1 MLGWVDNYFHFLM
14 LATLGAPALLLVFIV
29 CAVVRAVARV
39 VACGAPAAPQNA
51 LAEEGAAAEAVPLH
65 RRVAAAVRQDLGGV
79 LSKWMLLI
87 SLFHSAICCAIFQIF
102 NCTVKYEPFDRKFLV
117 SDYSIRC
124 SGPGYKAH
132 KAYAIVCAVIYV
144 TFPLCLFLV
153 LWRPRR
159 LAAGG
164 QEQRKDPRHVDD
176 GALAFL
182 TKNLKAE
189 YWWFEVLAIFLR
201 SLVTGFFRFKADVK
215 ISIVLCLIVTIIHRT
230 FVLQLKPYASSGL
243 QHVVEAL
250 MRFALSIVLLSV
262 CLVGDLIEKTA
273 TTALDGHA
281 RLRC

>member
-1 MLGWVDNYFHFLM
+1 M
-14 LATLGAPALLLVFIV
+14 
-29 CAVVRAVARV
+29 
-39 VACGAPAAPQNA
+39 
-51 LAEEGAAAEAVPLH
+51 
-65 RRVAAAVRQDLGGV
+65 RQDLGGV

-164 QEQRKDPRHVDD
+164 EEQRKDPRLNIDLSSMFRTVRVKALGPD
-176 GALAFL
+176 GKPLPD
-182 TKNLKAE
+182 
-189 YWWFEVLAIFLR
+189 
-201 SLVTGFFRFKADVK
+201 VTVWQWATDG
-215 ISIVLCLIVTIIHRT
+215 
-230 FVLQLKPYASSGL
+230 SSGRGHGVQRSGQTVL
-243 QHVVEAL
+243 FLPKAGGNVEVACEGYVSQKFPML
-250 MRFALSIVLLSV
+250 KKDIEVRLKKATRTRFEIADLPKLP
-262 CLVGDLIEKTA
+262 VGLGLHCRLRTAAPSARRSSSTSTA
-273 TTALDGHA
+273 TPTCAPSTA
-281 RLRC
+281 R